1 MSGPLPGRRVVR
13 RAAQFGVLFFL
24 LKGLGW
30 IVVGLLAWKGLT

>member
-1 MSGPLPGRRVVR
+1 MSDPSRGRRVVK